1 MPTAA
6 DSPAAP
12 AKPQDDAFPSTG
24 GCDGTAGDYAKAFRH
39 APVGTLLMAA
49 GAVPL
54 QALRES
60 EARFRSLTLLSASWY
75 WEQDDQFRFVS
86 FEGHPQEGRW
96 QPDAAALGLCRWE
109 IAGLRP
115 VDGTWVRHRLDVQA
129 HRAFRELEV
138 RSGSPRPAAGVRVHQ
153 RRVGLRRA
161 RPVHRVPR
169 HHAGHHCGQG
179 AGNALAGSTGAV
191 AHGGADGPPG
201 RLVLR
206 RRAGADDLV
215 GRALPPVR
223 GRHRLRADA
232 RAGDRLLRARAQA
245 AGAQHLAALPRGGR
259 GIRRRD
265 AGRDGQ
271 RPHPLVPADRGGR
284 SR

>member
-1 MPTAA
+1 MLTAA

-129 HRAFRELEV
+129 HRAFRELECV
-138 RSGSPRPAAGVRVHQ
+138 RVRPGRPPVYVSISGEPVFDEHDRFTGYRGTTRDITAAKALETHLREAQGLLHMAARMGRLGVWSYVAGQERMTWSDELCRLCEVDIGFAPTLEQVTAFFAPGHRPLARSTLQRCLVAARDSTSRRRSRWPAA
-153 RRVGLRRA
+153 A
-161 RPVHRVPR
+161 P
-169 HHAGHHCGQG
+169 
-179 AGNALAGSTGAV
+179 AGSG
-191 AHGGADGPPG
+191 
-201 RLVLR
+201 
-206 RRAGADDLV
+206 
-215 GRALPPVR
+215 
-223 GRHRLRADA
+223 
-232 RAGDRLLRARAQA
+232 
-245 AGAQHLAALPRGGR
+245 
-259 GIRRRD
+259 
-265 AGRDGQ
+265 
-271 RPHPLVPADRGGR
+271 
-284 SR
+284 